1 MFAKLPPET
10 EAEIQR
16 LVDSGEYDDPTDV
29 LVQGVHLLVSERER
43 AKRLHD
49 ALQISIDQ
57 YARGDYCEFSQDVL
71 DERWELALE
80 QFKTESQR
88 NTRAS

>member
-16 LVDSGEYDDPTDV
+16 LVDYGEYDDPTDV
-29 LVQGVHLLVSERER
+29 LVQGVHMLVRRDR

-49 ALQISIDQ
+49 ALQVSIDQ
-57 YARGDYCEFSQDVL
+57 YSRGDYREFSQDVL